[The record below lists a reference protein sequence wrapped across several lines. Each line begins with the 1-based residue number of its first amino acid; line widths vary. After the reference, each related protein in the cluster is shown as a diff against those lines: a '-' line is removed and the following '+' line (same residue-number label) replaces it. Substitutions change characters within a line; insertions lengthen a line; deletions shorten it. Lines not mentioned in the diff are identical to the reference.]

1 MRSIAQK
8 TTKFFLFASTRKGE
22 QERNQGTSP
31 LDELHKAT
39 RLSGTAQRP
48 ADWENQIS
56 GYKDLMGG
64 AENFEYGKTMI
75 VEDESKQ
82 RTCRTKRTEPSALAA
97 R

>member
-1 MRSIAQK
+1 
-8 TTKFFLFASTRKGE
+8 
-22 QERNQGTSP
+22 
-31 LDELHKAT
+31 
-39 RLSGTAQRP
+39 
-48 ADWENQIS
+48 
-56 GYKDLMGG
+56 MGG